1 MTASIALKT
10 KQVYQHAVEQASVS
24 LLRQPQLSMAD
35 ELKLLAGQLQQHEER
50 DVYGSGALINDF
62 ENEVAQLLGKPA
74 ALFLPTGTLAQPL
87 ALRIHAAQ
95 RQRNG
100 VALHPTSHLMLHEQ
114 MGFEAL
120 WQLNG
125 TTTGFA
131 SKPITL
137 DDLKSVQ
144 TDDLGSVLLELPMR
158 EIGGQLPDW
167 DDLVAQSQWAR
178 ENNIAMHLDGARLWQ
193 VPTAYNCSL
202 TEICELFDSVYVS
215 FYKDLGAISGAV
227 LAGSEAFIEQAR
239 VWARRAG
246 GNIITQYPQVLSARY
261 SLRENLPVIPDAVG
275 YAKALGEA
283 LNRFEGLRVN
293 PQVPQTAMFHLH
305 FPLPAGQLAEKINEY
320 TANAGVVI
328 LPLPR
333 AELDGKAICEISIGR
348 NAMSRPQNFWLQHFK
363 RFLETC

>member
-1 MTASIALKT
+1 MTTSITVKT
-10 KQVYQHAVEQASVS
+10 KQAYQHAAEQASTS
-24 LLRQPQLSMAD
+24 LLRQSQPGMAD
-35 ELKLLAGQLQQHEER
+35 ELKLLSEQLQGNEKR

-62 ENEVAQLLGKPA
+62 EDDVAKLLGKPA

-87 ALRIHAAQ
+87 ALRIHADQ

-131 SKPITL
+131 NKPITL

-144 TDDLGSVLLELPMR
+144 TDDLAAVLLELPMR

-178 ENNIAMHLDGARLWQ
+178 QHNIAMHLDGARLWQ
-193 VPTAYNCSL
+193 VPSAYDCSL
-202 TEICELFDSVYVS
+202 PEVCELFDSVYVS
-215 FYKDLGAISGAV
+215 FYKDLGAISGAI
-227 LAGSEAFIEQAR
+227 LAGSEAFIEQAKI
-239 VWARRAG
+239 WARRAG

-261 SLRENLPVIPDAVG
+261 GLRENLPIMPDAVN

-283 LNRFEGLRVN
+283 LNELEVLKVN
-293 PQVPQTAMFHLH
+293 PEIPQAAMFHIH
-305 FPLPAGQLAEKINEY
+305 FALPANKLGEKITDYASN
-320 TANAGVVI
+320 TGVML

-333 AELDGKAICEISIGR
+333 AEINDEAICEISIGR
-348 NAMSRPQNFWLQHFK
+348 NAMSQPQSFWLRHFK
-363 RFLETC
+363 AFLETL